1 MDFDLITNIII
12 GIVVAI
18 VFLIVIREIV
28 LWYYKINAG
37 IKLLE
42 EIRDELKKINSHS
55 QQAETQQEENKPLD
69 KADSKSAKNPWS
81 F

>member
-42 EIRDELKKINSHS
+42 EIRDELKKINSHPK
-55 QQAETQQEENKPLD
+55 QAETQQEENKPLD
-69 KADSKSAKNPWS
+69 
-81 F
+81 